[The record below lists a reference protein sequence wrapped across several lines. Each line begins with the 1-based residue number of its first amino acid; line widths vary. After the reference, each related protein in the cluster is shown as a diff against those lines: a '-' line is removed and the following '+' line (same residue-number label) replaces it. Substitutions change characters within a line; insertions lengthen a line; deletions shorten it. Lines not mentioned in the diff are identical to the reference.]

1 MRISLKALAIIFAFL
16 TITKCTTP
24 PNYPVEPVVTYLGIN
39 KTVIEQGNA
48 ANLLDTLVLRF
59 GFTDGDGDL
68 TSQGDTI
75 IDAILFDSR
84 SPELKTSVKLPF
96 ISEQGAANGISG
108 EITIKIL
115 NKPFKICCTYADGT
129 SSCLPHPTISQDT
142 FSYLLQIKDR
152 AGHYSN
158 KVQTETIK
166 ILCN

>member
-1 MRISLKALAIIFAFL
+1 MRTLIKILPIVFLSLLLF
-16 TITKCTTP
+16 TCTTP
-24 PNYPVEPVVTYLGIN
+24 PDYPVEPVVTYLGIN
-39 KTVIEQGNA
+39 KTVIEQGNVTNPA
-48 ANLLDTLVLRF
+48 DTLVLRF

-75 IDAILFDSR
+75 IDAILYDSR
-84 SPELKTSVKLPF
+84 SPQLKTSVKLPF

-115 NKPFKICCTYADGT
+115 NKPFKICCTYEDGT
-129 SSCLPHPTISQDT
+129 SSCFPHPTISQDT

-152 AGHYSN
+152 AGHFSN